1 MDENITLDEEGN
13 ILEGPQPGDKKYFEI
28 VEYKG
33 EQCRHYTYTG
43 AYISLESGK
52 ILGNEGGRVDWDG
65 TAMVTLGHNSRR
77 EAILD
82 GLAKA
87 AVEHGLGV
95 VPTAMLSE
103 IVRKRAEVAIM
114 NDGRAGNDAAK
125 FVWGLVGYLESES
138 GAKGPAVRIDLDKET
153 AKKLVKALVEL

>member
-1 MDENITLDEEGN
+1 MDEILDEKGN
-13 ILEGPQPGDKKYFEI
+13 VLEGPQPGDKKYYEI

-52 ILGNEGGRVDWDG
+52 ICGNDTGRVDWDG

-87 AVEHGLGV
+87 AVEHGVGV

-103 IVRKRAEVAIM
+103 IVRKRAKVAVE
-114 NDGRAGNDAAK
+114 NEGRAGNDAAK

-138 GAKGPAVRIDLDKET
+138 GAKGPAVRIDLDEET
-153 AKKLVKALVEL
+153 AKTLMKALVDL